1 MQEGKTALMIA
12 AGKGSETIVE
22 LLLLSG
28 ADPHVKDKVRSAHL
42 WLAVTVLV

>member
-1 MQEGKTALMIA
+1 MYAATRNRTAIL
-12 AGKGSETIVE
+12 E
-22 LLLLSG
+22 LLLQTG